1 MFSKEIYV
9 NHGVAHVTNLVIFFL
24 LLLYYKYLLNN
35 TSSSLINRFQL
46 NEYIK

>member
-9 NHGVAHVTNLVIFFL
+9 NHGVAHVTNLVIFIF
-24 LLLYYKYLLNN
+24 LLYYKYLLNN